1 MNAGQETIHILSRL
15 RRGDRAAYDELF
27 PRVYEE
33 LRSLARHHLRRERA
47 GHTLQ
52 PTALVHEAYVRLFE
66 GQRLDWKDRVHFV
79 AVAARAMRWI
89 LVEHARARNRRKR
102 GGPRKEVQRLSV
114 GELPGPDRTPEIDVI
129 ALDLALDR
137 LAAVDARK
145 ARVVELLYFAGLTAE
160 EAGRALGTTGRT
172 VERDW
177 AYARAWLLRELSAE
191 RLRGV
196 SRASRSTRSR

>member
-1 MNAGQETIHILSRL
+1 MDTGQETIALLSRL

-27 PRVYEE
+27 PRVYEQ
-33 LRSLARHHLRRERA
+33 LRSLARGHLRRERA

-66 GQRLDWKDRVHFV
+66 GQPLDWKDRVHFV

-89 LVEHARARNRRKR
+89 LVEHARARNRQKR
-102 GGPRKEVQRLSV
+102 GGQRRERQRLSV
-114 GELPGPDRTPEIDVI
+114 GELPAPERTPEVDVI

-137 LAAVDARK
+137 LAAHDPRK
-145 ARVVELLYFAGLTAE
+145 ARAVELLYFAGLTAE
-160 EAGRALGTTGRT
+160 ETARALGTTSRT

-177 AYARAWLLRELSAE
+177 AYARAWLLRELSTDPAPGGGGS
-191 RLRGV
+191 RRGL
-196 SRASRSTRSR
+196 